1 MARGILVGMAL
12 GDGHIRIRRDLRYPN
27 ALPSATLCVKHCARQ
42 TEYAEYKANLLHRI
56 LGGAKPKVSPFDNSG
71 FPGVLFAKTNKYFRI
86 LGKRL
91 YRNGHKF
98 ISRQILDYLTDEG
111 LAIWWMDDGSLYMKK
126 RNGIIHAREGILSTY
141 CSKPEYETVV
151 DWFKDKYSIIVAP
164 VVHKSSFR
172 IRINT
177 ANLKLLVPIIAPY
190 VVPCL
195 SYKVDMKYDPE
206 L

>member
-1 MARGILVGMAL
+1 L
-12 GDGHIRIRRDLRYPN
+12 GDGYIRIQQDPRCPN

-42 TEYAEYKANLLHRI
+42 AEYAEHKADLLHCL
-56 LGGAKPKVSPFDNSG
+56 LGGAKPKISPFDNSG
-71 FPGVLFAKTNKYFRI
+71 HPGVMFAKTNKYFRI
-86 LGKRL
+86 LKKRL

-111 LAIWWMDDGSLYMKK
+111 LAIWWMDDGSLYMKR

-141 CSKPEYETVV
+141 CSKSECETVA
-151 DWFKDKYSIIVAP
+151 DWFRDRYGIVVAP
-164 VVHKSSFR
+164 VAHKRSFR

-177 ANLKLLVPIIAPY
+177 ANLKLLVPIIAPH

-195 SYKVDMKYDPE
+195 SYKIDMKYDLE